1 MLPTG
6 IAIARG
12 NGPFEGF
19 VPEALTTLF
28 ELRRPE
34 GDIDNIAHV
43 VVSNLP
49 GDDDFDPETCVFAA
63 NENGS
68 LDLDSYISFGGAIME
83 LPGDVPAR
91 EVIES
96 LGYEIAGG

>member
-6 IAIARG
+6 TATALG
-12 NGPFEGF
+12 NGPFDGF
-19 VPEALTTLF
+19 MPEALTTLF
-28 ELRRPE
+28 ELVRPE

-49 GDDDFDPETCVFAA
+49 ADDNYEAETCVFAV
-63 NENGS
+63 NEDGS

-96 LGYEIAGG
+96 LGYEIVGG